1 MSFRRWNLAWGILLI
16 LCPQLSATAPRGT
29 VVFRDCG
36 YDVVPFPA
44 CGYDGG
50 RRQLAEARNGRVASL
65 IPVSLAAE
73 STPRQFTSKERD
85 AETGLEYFGARYMS
99 SAQGRFTSA
108 DPYVFQFAAASHTND
123 EDRQKQLEA
132 GYFSNPQS
140 WNKYAYGLNNPL
152 KFVDPTGR
160 CSKPTNQ
167 KEGETG
173 ICIEAFIAQDWFGT
187 LWLGRGDQRGFSGT
201 NSPLTARSRIK
212 LTVDK
217 DGKVTS
223 KEIERAR
230 SGIGVK
236 RMGLRGDTERTAT
249 AQPQGSGSTAV
260 HVDFGG
266 RIGEAF
272 MATLAPSGVLEG
284 HFNLNVS
291 ASGKV
296 DLVNTG
302 SSVTGF
308 PSWGIYAYPASGGV
322 QTVKEIPE
330 NKIEDLQ
337 KPPRP
342 IK

>member
-1 MSFRRWNLAWGILLI
+1 MLF
-16 LCPQLSATAPRGT
+16 
-29 VVFRDCG
+29 
-36 YDVVPFPA
+36 
-44 CGYDGG
+44 
-50 RRQLAEARNGRVASL
+50 
-65 IPVSLAAE
+65 
-73 STPRQFTSKERD
+73 
-85 AETGLEYFGARYMS
+85 MS

-123 EDRQKQLEA
+123 EEREKQLQER
-132 GYFSNPQS
+132 YFSNPQS

-152 KFVDPTGR
+152 KFVDPNGR
-160 CSKPTNQ
+160 CSKSTNQ

-201 NSPLTARSRIK
+201 DSSLTARSRIK

-217 DGKVTS
+217 NGKITS
-223 KEIERAR
+223 KEVESAR

-236 RMGLRGDTERTAT
+236 GMGLRGDTEGTAA
-249 AQPQGSGSTAV
+249 AQPQGNGSTSL
-260 HVDFGG
+260 HVDLWG
-266 RIGEAF
+266 RNGEAF
-272 MATLAPSGVLEG
+272 MAPIAPSGVLEG
-284 HFNLNVS
+284 HFNFNVS
-291 ASGKV
+291 ASGRV

-308 PSWGIYAYPASGGV
+308 PSWGMYAYPASGGV